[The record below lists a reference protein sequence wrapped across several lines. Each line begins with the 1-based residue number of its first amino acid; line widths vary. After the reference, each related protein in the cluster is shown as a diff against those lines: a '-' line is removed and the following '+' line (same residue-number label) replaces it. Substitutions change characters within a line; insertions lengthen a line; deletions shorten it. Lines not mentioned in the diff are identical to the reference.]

1 MLTSVSEP
9 DWTHAESS
17 TRMGY
22 DESASGTSEFDV
34 GYALAGVLES
44 GTRYTEVVDD
54 GLGVGYALDDDGAGR
69 SSRTLRST
77 LTFKLMSIGPAIGPD
92 GGDGVGV
99 AGVL

>member
-1 MLTSVSEP
+1 
-9 DWTHAESS
+9 
-17 TRMGY
+17 MGY
-22 DESASGTSEFDV
+22 DESATGTSEFDV

-44 GTRYTEVVDD
+44 GTGYALAGVLESGTGYAEVVDD